1 MASVFLAPF
10 GSVVLTMKIIGTN
23 KPKLELFFI
32 SQDWHTKKRILM
44 QVHGGQDFINL
55 IKTVKG
61 FAHADYKTPM
71 AGHPLRSLGDR
82 GKAGCWWLVS
92 CRCN

>member
-1 MASVFLAPF
+1 LCYTPEKIRAPTLIGKAPCSASEAALNLNEMASVFLVPF

-32 SQDWHTKKRILM
+32 SQDWHTKKSILM
-44 QVHGGQDFINL
+44 QVHGRQDFINL

-61 FAHADYKTPM
+61 FAHAD
-71 AGHPLRSLGDR
+71 
-82 GKAGCWWLVS
+82 
-92 CRCN
+92 

>member
-1 MASVFLAPF
+1 MAALFLGPS

-32 SQDWHTKKRILM
+32 SQNWQIKKGILM
-44 QVHGGQDFINL
+44 QSHGRQDFKYL

-61 FAHADYKTPM
+61 F
-71 AGHPLRSLGDR
+71 GQVG
-82 GKAGCWWLVS
+82 
-92 CRCN
+92 

>member
-1 MASVFLAPF
+1 MAFLFLVPF

-44 QVHGGQDFINL
+44 QVHVKIRNPQFQIQNRINPKSKIEL
-55 IKTVKG
+55 IPIPHN
-61 FAHADYKTPM
+61 FA
-71 AGHPLRSLGDR
+71 LF
-82 GKAGCWWLVS
+82 
-92 CRCN
+92 